1 MSNSFATPWT
11 LTPRLLCPCDFP
23 GKNIGVGC
31 RFLLQGIFLTQGS
44 NPHHLPGRWILYHWA
59 SREALYRVFYLMT
72 KTYVLYW
79 RENGDIHVNTVIQN
93 VMKVWNVNHSVK
105 SGSLWPYG
113 LDLQGSC
120 PWNSPGKNAGVG
132 CYSLLQ
138 GIYLT
143 QRFNTS
149 LLHWRQ
155 ILYHLSHQESPGAL
169 KRTNLSWG
177 KVWEPEMDMCLP
189 VTCLSSATVNQRGLL
204 L

>member
-93 VMKVWNVNHSVK
+93 VMKVWKFSHSVM
-105 SGSLWPYG
+105 SDSLRPHRLY
-113 LDLQGSC
+113 
-120 PWNSPGKNAGVG
+120 SP
-132 CYSLLQ
+132 
-138 GIYLT
+138 
-143 QRFNTS
+143 
-149 LLHWRQ
+149 
-155 ILYHLSHQESPGAL
+155 PG
-169 KRTNLSWG
+169 
-177 KVWEPEMDMCLP
+177 
-189 VTCLSSATVNQRGLL
+189 SSAHGIFQARILEWVAISCSRGSSWPRGWTQVSHIVGRCFTIWATREVL
-204 L
+204 